1 MITDYTTLKEAVAD
15 WLNRA
20 DMTAQIPVFIQLAEA
35 KFNRELRVR
44 DMLARSES
52 SSDEGYIP
60 MPADFLQEYSM
71 KLEAATPHQEI
82 SYVGADDAK
91 KIKATGLT
99 GEVRYYSIVGNTFEL
114 IPDPAEQVDVEMI
127 YYAKIPALSDSATT
141 NWLLTKSPDLY
152 LYGTLLETVPYLKD
166 DERLQTWFGAR
177 QQIMEAMSMESE
189 RSMRSS
195 TQLNV
200 RMRGFG

>member
-20 DMTAQIPVFIQLAEA
+20 DLTTQIPTFIQLAEA

-44 DMLARSES
+44 DMLVRAEA

-60 MPADFLQEYSM
+60 MPTDFLQEYSM
-71 KLEAATPHQEI
+71 KLETDTPHQEI
-82 SYVGADDAK
+82 VYVGADEAK

-99 GEVRYYSIVGNTFEL
+99 GAVQFYSIVGGTFEL
-114 IPDPAEQVDVEMI
+114 IPDPVEPVDVEMV

-141 NWLLTKSPDLY
+141 NWLLSKSPDLY
-152 LYGTLLETVPYLKD
+152 LYGALLETVPYLKD

-177 QQIMEAMSMESE
+177 QQIMDGMSNESE

-195 TQLNV
+195 TQLNM
-200 RMRGFG
+200 RMRSFG